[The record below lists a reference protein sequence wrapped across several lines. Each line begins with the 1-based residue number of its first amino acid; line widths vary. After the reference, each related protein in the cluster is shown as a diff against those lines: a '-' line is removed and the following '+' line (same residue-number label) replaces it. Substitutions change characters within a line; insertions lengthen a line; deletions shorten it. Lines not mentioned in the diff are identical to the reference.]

1 MKLRSR
7 TVIGSAALAIA
18 AMIVASCGSS
28 GTTGASAGDG
38 ASTAS
43 SPAGGQ
49 SSSPSAGGQSSAD
62 AGTES
67 AAAGDQSP
75 STAKASYTL
84 EIGQISKSVA
94 FFPIFVARDKGYFQE
109 EGLTVNEPTLL
120 GTGAKLA
127 AALVSE
133 SIEVG
138 GGVMTDAFNT
148 ANAGQTVGVIAN
160 LVGQYYVDIIVG
172 NDAKVAPDN
181 APLDQKIKSLKGLRI
196 GITGPGS
203 GNEALVKY
211 LFSLV
216 GMNTNTDVTLVNL
229 GAQATA
235 VVGALKNHQVDAL
248 SFFQPIGQQVEAQGL
263 GKIYISPARGDVPD
277 IEGQTHGVAMAS
289 AKALADKPDALAAY
303 IRGIAKAEQ
312 FIHSA
317 DASAVQAELA
327 KYEGNMEEATVK
339 ALVPTLKAEIPE
351 SPEITEK
358 GYDIAVNF
366 HEKAGMIKT
375 APAYDKL
382 VETALIQKALG

>member
-7 TVIGSAALAIA
+7 TVMGSAALAIA

-28 GTTGASAGDG
+28 STGSEGTGSGASA
-38 ASTAS
+38 
-43 SPAGGQ
+43 Q
-49 SSSPSAGGQSSAD
+49 SSSADSATETPSGGSADPSADGQA
-62 AGTES
+62 
-67 AAAGDQSP
+67 P
-75 STAKASYTL
+75 STAKGSYTL

-148 ANAGQTVGVIAN
+148 ANAGQPVGVIAN

-172 NDAKVAPDN
+172 KDAKVAPDN
-181 APLDQKIKSLKGLRI
+181 APLDEKIKSLKGLRI

-289 AKALADKPDALAAY
+289 AKALADKPDALVAY
-303 IRGIAKAEQ
+303 IRGIAKAEE

-317 DASAVQAELA
+317 DAGEVQAELA
-327 KYEGNMEEATVK
+327 KYEGNMDEATVK
-339 ALVPTLKAEIPE
+339 ALVPTLQTEIPGT
-351 SPEITEK
+351 PAITEK
-358 GYDIAVNF
+358 GYGIAVDF